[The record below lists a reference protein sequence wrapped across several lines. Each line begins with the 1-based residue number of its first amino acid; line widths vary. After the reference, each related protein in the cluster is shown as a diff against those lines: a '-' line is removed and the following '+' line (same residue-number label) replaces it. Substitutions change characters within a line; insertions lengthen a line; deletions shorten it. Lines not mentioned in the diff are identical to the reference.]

1 MTASAAAIA
10 AARTPTHRVFL
21 LTLVNSPIGPK
32 AGHAPPERAA
42 RSRKLPKIQDRR
54 GPVPPPEGGRS
65 HKVHLRSAG
74 NLPEVLRFAQDDT
87 LLVLLSQRHP
97 FNKGRP
103 DFRSRVD
110 LRGTMA

>member
-1 MTASAAAIA
+1 MPIDEQ
-10 AARTPTHRVFL
+10 
-21 LTLVNSPIGPK
+21 SPNAGPC
-32 AGHAPPERAA
+32 HPEPREG
-42 RSRKLPKIQDRR
+42 R
-54 GPVPPPEGGRS
+54 PEGGRS

-74 NLPEVLRFAQDDT
+74 NLPEVLRFAQDNT
-87 LLVLLSQRHP
+87 LLVLLSQRHS